1 MLPLLNANASRLDPY
16 SSQLSDGRCLHLQ
29 FPAVPWFSVTNSLF
43 AQHWVSYTLS
53 FEGVLAQWEVG
64 NFDQIQPGGA
74 LSFGGLWAAI
84 L

>member
-1 MLPLLNANASRLDPY
+1 MLA
-16 SSQLSDGRCLHLQ
+16 
-29 FPAVPWFSVTNSLF
+29 PAVSRGALVLVTNSLF

>member
-1 MLPLLNANASRLDPY
+1 MPWSVLP
-16 SSQLSDGRCLHLQ
+16 
-29 FPAVPWFSVTNSLF
+29 NSAF
-43 AQHWVSYTLS
+43 AQMWVAYTLS

>member
-1 MLPLLNANASRLDPY
+1 M
-16 SSQLSDGRCLHLQ
+16 HLQ
-29 FPAVPWFSVTNSLF
+29 FPAEPWHVFPATFF